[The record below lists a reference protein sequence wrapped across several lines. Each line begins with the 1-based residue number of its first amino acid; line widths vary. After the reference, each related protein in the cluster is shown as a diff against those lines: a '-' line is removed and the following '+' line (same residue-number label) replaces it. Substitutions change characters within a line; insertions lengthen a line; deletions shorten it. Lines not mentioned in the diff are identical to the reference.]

1 MATFV
6 RYSETAGTSL
16 TAVNGSGPTNASIVV
31 GLIASNTG
39 SASDT
44 IDITIGTL
52 SDYSSNPTTF
62 DYVIKG
68 APIPVGSTL
77 SVLDGKLVINSSD
90 IIKAKST
97 NGTVDVTASILEL

>member
-31 GLIASNTG
+31 GLIASNKG

-44 IDITIGTL
+44 IDITIGTT
-52 SDYSSNPTTF
+52 SDYTNTTF